1 MDDENAE
8 VVSLPQAPDAIELR
22 HLRAFV
28 AVADELNF
36 GRAAARLYLSQPA
49 LSRQIRSLERLV
61 GCDLLRRSTHRVEL
75 TLAGEALLDR
85 ARGLLRDVDE
95 AVSATRSV
103 GGELLARIARHW
115 ATFAVVN
122 PADLQELRV
131 AYEGLHGQ
139 FEPPPGISVRSVNA
153 GGVPGLLLTPQPGEP
168 ATLLYLHG
176 GGHIAGSAFGY
187 RPLAGALAEQSGT
200 GVVVP
205 DYRLAPEHPFPAA
218 LQDAVRAYRWLL
230 DRGATEVTVAGDSS
244 GCSLVMSFLLS
255 VKQQGLARPAG
266 AILFCPWVD
275 MLAAGR
281 DRPPS
286 DLDEIRRAA
295 SGLYLAGHPADDPLV
310 SPLSADL
317 AGLPPMLIQAA
328 TGDPLLDEARE
339 LTDHAQDCGVA
350 ARFELFPVDT
360 HDFHIFWSFLPEAA
374 QALQQAGRFARD
386 TTLAAQAG

>member
-1 MDDENAE
+1 MDEENAE

-28 AVADELNF
+28 AVAEELNF

-122 PADLQELRV
+122 PADLQDLRV

-153 GGVPGLLLTPQPGEP
+153 GEYPDSCSRPSRANPPRCCTCTAAGTSPGRRSARSVTAMASPAKSRRRPGQQTSMP
-168 ATLLYLHG
+168 RPTRGRTHG
-176 GGHIAGSAFGY
+176 GAPGRSGPCRAAGVRHLSRYCG
-187 RPLAGALAEQSGT
+187 RTGT
-200 GVVVP
+200 RKCS
-205 DYRLAPEHPFPAA
+205 RLRCGPGPCYLSRSFLPTG
-218 LQDAVRAYRWLL
+218 L
-230 DRGATEVTVAGDSS
+230 TVAAEAIWILIQRRVGWPRREMPT
-244 GCSLVMSFLLS
+244 GHS
-255 VKQQGLARPAG
+255 VHAARALRVGGRCRAPHVVRCAGLARQ
-266 AILFCPWVD
+266 
-275 MLAAGR
+275 
-281 DRPPS
+281 PS
-286 DLDEIRRAA
+286 
-295 SGLYLAGHPADDPLV
+295 
-310 SPLSADL
+310 
-317 AGLPPMLIQAA
+317 
-328 TGDPLLDEARE
+328 
-339 LTDHAQDCGVA
+339 
-350 ARFELFPVDT
+350 
-360 HDFHIFWSFLPEAA
+360 
-374 QALQQAGRFARD
+374 
-386 TTLAAQAG
+386 

>member
-1 MDDENAE
+1 
-8 VVSLPQAPDAIELR
+8 
-22 HLRAFV
+22 
-28 AVADELNF
+28 
-36 GRAAARLYLSQPA
+36 
-49 LSRQIRSLERLV
+49 
-61 GCDLLRRSTHRVEL
+61 
-75 TLAGEALLDR
+75 
-85 ARGLLRDVDE
+85 
-95 AVSATRSV
+95 TRSV

-115 ATFAVVN
+115 ETFAVVN

-139 FEPPPGISVRSVNA
+139 FEPPLGISVRSVNA

-187 RPLAGALAEQSGT
+187 RPLAGALAEQAGT

-230 DRGATEVTVAGDSS
+230 DRGATRVTVAGDSS

-255 VKQQGLARPAG
+255 VKQQGLPMPAG
-266 AILFCPWVD
+266 AILFCPWID
-275 MLAAGR
+275 LPAAGR
-281 DRPPS
+281 DRSPS

-295 SGLYLAGHPADDPLV
+295 CGLYLAGHPADDPLV

-317 AGLPPMLIQAA
+317 AGLPPMLVQAA

-339 LTDHAQDCGVA
+339 LTDHAQDCGVT

-374 QALQQAGRFARD
+374 QALQQAGRFVRD